1 MEPRALM
8 NANGNL
14 GFAKGTRLVSGEL
27 TSQTREE
34 LANTPVRSATATA
47 LVQQKNIGERESLDD
62 QRASESV
69 DSTFSTSVGAQSVFN
84 MSIISTATA
93 AQTEGDDDGDDD
105 GEDCPPAATPT
116 GFVNYDPATSMSPT
130 TPYLMNRGSR
140 LLQMSC
146 PPKQSGKGLFDV
158 EEKGNSIE
166 AASGGVSAGFPV
178 SGKVEDEKDEGMR
191 RRLEAARRKTMGWRP
206 LVGSPLGRMD

>member
-34 LANTPVRSATATA
+34 LVNTPVRSATATA
-47 LVQQKNIGERESLDD
+47 LVQQKNIGEREPLDD

-69 DSTFSTSVGAQSVFN
+69 DSTFSTSQSVFN

-93 AQTEGDDDGDDD
+93 AQTEDDDDD
-105 GEDCPPAATPT
+105 GEDWPPAATPT

-130 TPYLMNRGSR
+130 TPYLMSRGSR

-166 AASGGVSAGFPV
+166 AASGGVSAGFPIT
-178 SGKVEDEKDEGMR
+178 GKVEDEKDEGMR

>member
-8 NANGNL
+8 NANGYL
-14 GFAKGTRLVSGEL
+14 GLAKSTRSVSGEM
-27 TSQTREE
+27 TSQMREE
-34 LANTPVRSATATA
+34 LVNTPVRSATAA
-47 LVQQKNIGERESLDD
+47 VLVQQKNIGERESLDD
-62 QRASESV
+62 HKASESI
-69 DSTFSTSVGAQSVFN
+69 DSTFSTPVGVQSVFN

-93 AQTEGDDDGDDD
+93 AQTDDDNGGDD
-105 GEDCPPAATPT
+105 EESYPPMATPT

-130 TPYLMNRGSR
+130 TPYLMSRGSR

-158 EEKGNSIE
+158 EEKENSIE
-166 AASGGVSAGFPV
+166 AASGGASAGLPV